1 MNDLYEELKRLLFIR
16 AYRAERAFYDGLE
29 LGFGAKSEGM
39 REAFGRF
46 DALTQLIKSAEL
58 TDEYMDYKSKQEE
71 KAHE

>member
-1 MNDLYEELKRLLFIR
+1 MNNCYEELKRLLFIR
-16 AYRAERAFYDGLE
+16 TFRAERAFYDGLE

-58 TDEYMDYKSKQEE
+58 TGEYKDFKSKQEGHT
-71 KAHE
+71 A